1 MSERSELKE
10 VPAIDLE
17 PSFASGNAGRD
28 KVAAEIRHACEEIG
42 FFSVVGHHV
51 PDSVVEALRTEAM
64 SFFAQLLEDKLK
76 TPQPPEK
83 ISRGY
88 SRVGSRGLAFSLGK
102 ETPPDLQESFAMG
115 PIEAAPPT
123 IAGTQAEKL
132 FFLPNLWPMHR
143 PKFRSAFEAYY
154 NEMDKLAVHILRL
167 FARALNLDDH
177 FFDKKVNHATSTM
190 RAIYY
195 PPQDRTPE
203 PGQLRAGEH
212 TDYDTLTILK
222 GDDVPGGLQ
231 VKLRHGGWVDVHPRR
246 DAFVCNIGDLMMRWT
261 NDEWVSNLHRVANP
275 PLEAMKL
282 GRLSI
287 PFFHNPNV
295 DAEIRCITSFYG
307 DGDGEKYAP
316 VEFGEFYL
324 SKHMKAQ
331 NMVKKHHA
339 SGTS

>member
-1 MSERSELKE
+1 MSVSQQSELTE
-10 VPAIDLE
+10 VPAIDLG
-17 PSFASGNAGRD
+17 PSFEAEEAGRD
-28 KVAAEIRHACEEIG
+28 RVAEEIRRACEEIG
-42 FFSVVGHHV
+42 FFSVIGHRV
-51 PDSVVEALRTEAM
+51 PVVVVEALQREARAY
-64 SFFAQLLEDKLK
+64 FALPSDEKLK

-88 SRVGSRGLAFSLGK
+88 SYVGSRGLAFSLGK

-115 PIEAAPPT
+115 PIKAAPP
-123 IAGTQAEKL
+123 AVVGTPQEKL
-132 FFLPNLWPMHR
+132 FFFPNSWPADR
-143 PKFRSAFEAYY
+143 PQFRAAFEAYY
-154 NEMDKLAVHILRL
+154 GQMDRLAVHLLRL
-167 FARALNLDDH
+167 FARALKLDDG
-177 FFDKKVNHATSTM
+177 FFDRKVDDATSTM

-195 PPQDRTPE
+195 PPQDQAPV

-231 VKLRHGGWVDVHPRR
+231 VKLRHGGWVDVHPRS

-275 PLEAMKL
+275 PREAMKL

-295 DAEIRCITSFYG
+295 DAEIQCITSFYG
-307 DGDGEKYAP
+307 KGEKYPP
-316 VEFGEFYL
+316 VRFGDFYL

-331 NMVKKHHA
+331 NMGKMA
-339 SGTS
+339 SGPM

>member
-1 MSERSELKE
+1 MSDRSELTE
-10 VPAIDLE
+10 VPAIDLG
-17 PSFASGNAGRD
+17 PSFEAGETGRNR
-28 KVAAEIRHACEEIG
+28 VAAEIRRACEEIG
-42 FFSVVGHHV
+42 FCSIVGHRV
-51 PDSVVEALRTEAM
+51 PDEVVETLRREARAYFALQPE
-64 SFFAQLLEDKLK
+64 EKLK

-88 SRVGSRGLAFSLGK
+88 SHVGSRGLAFSLGK

-115 PIEAAPPT
+115 PIKEAPPA
-123 IAGTQAEKL
+123 IAGTPAERL
-132 FFLPNLWPMHR
+132 FFFPNSWPTNR
-143 PKFRSAFEAYY
+143 PKFRAAFEAYY

-167 FARALNLDDH
+167 FARALNLDDG
-177 FFDKKVNHATSTM
+177 FFDSKVDKATSTM

-195 PPQDRTPE
+195 PPQDRVPE

-231 VKLRHGGWVDVHPRR
+231 VKLRHGGWVDVHPRS

-261 NDEWVSNLHRVANP
+261 NDEWVSNVHRVANP
-275 PLEAMKL
+275 PPEAMRL

-295 DAEIRCITSFYG
+295 DAEIRCITSFY
-307 DGDGEKYAP
+307 DANADEKYPA
-316 VEFGEFYL
+316 VTFGDFYL

-331 NMVKKHHA
+331 NMAKMEHA
-339 SGTS
+339 DSKR